1 MRELIKKILLEQLE
15 GGEGGNPL
23 SRKEIILFKYLN
35 KNKKNAGTQK
45 ELLNL
50 VKNMMSFIGRP
61 ESDSKFYYEVY
72 TANFRPDGD
81 YENLDKYTFRDF
93 KQFKQ
98 RKIPN
103 NGAYEYTAAKIPF
116 KGSNLEGYWDVNGK
130 NEWYYVVV
138 SYGWYPL
145 FLFIN
150 NMWYRVMDSY
160 SSSTAKQISHSNP
173 VRYNSGLKADVM
185 SVTPSEMKSLIAGK
199 DVSDIKTSRVSNF
212 TANNEVKNKLI
223 GLKKLVS
230 GGWGENAHRVSF
242 TVDNIN
248 EVGGKIKINIKINKA
263 GKMVDRKMVV
273 DTNLKDNPELLR
285 DIESTIKK
293 EMLRTYP
300 NYLTDD
306 NTEIELK
313 Y

>member
-1 MRELIKKILLEQLE
+1 MRELIKKILIEQLE

-35 KNKKNAGTQK
+35 KNKKSAGTQK

-50 VKNMMSFIGRP
+50 VRGMMSFIGRP
-61 ESDSKFYYEVY
+61 ESDAKFYYEVY
-72 TANFRPDGD
+72 TANFRPEGD

-116 KGSNLEGYWDVNGK
+116 KGSNLEGYWDVNNK

-150 NMWYRVMDSY
+150 NMWYRVIDSY

-199 DVSDIKTSRVSNF
+199 DVTDIKTNRVSNF
-212 TANNEVKNKLI
+212 TANNEVKRKII

-230 GGWGENAHRVSF
+230 GDAHKVSF
-242 TVDNIN
+242 TIDDIS
-248 EVGGKIKINIKINKA
+248 EVSGKVKIKVKVNKA
-263 GKMVDRKMVV
+263 GKMVDRKMVA
-273 DTNLKDNPELLR
+273 DPNFKDNPELLS
-285 DIESTIKK
+285 DIEKTIKQ

>member
-1 MRELIKKILLEQLE
+1 MRELIKKILIEQLE

-35 KNKKNAGTQK
+35 KNKKSAGTQK

-50 VKNMMSFIGRP
+50 VRGMMSFIGRP
-61 ESDSKFYYEVY
+61 ESDAKFYYEVY
-72 TANFRPDGD
+72 TANFRPEGD

-116 KGSNLEGYWDVNGK
+116 KGSNLEGYWDVNTK

-150 NMWYRVMDSY
+150 NMWYRVIDSY

-199 DVSDIKTSRVSNF
+199 DVTDIKTNRVSNF
-212 TANNEVKNKLI
+212 TANNEVKRKII

-230 GGWGENAHRVSF
+230 GDAHKVSF
-242 TVDNIN
+242 TIDDIS
-248 EVGGKIKINIKINKA
+248 EVSGKVKIKVKVNKA
-263 GKMVDRKMVV
+263 GKMVDRKMVA
-273 DTNLKDNPELLR
+273 DPNFKDNPELLS
-285 DIESTIKK
+285 DIEKTIKQ

>member
-242 TVDNIN
+242 TVDDIN

>member
-1 MRELIKKILLEQLE
+1 LKELIVKFLKEQLE
-15 GGEGGNPL
+15 GGQEGNPL

-35 KNKKNAGTQK
+35 KNRKNAGTQK

-50 VKNMMSFIGRP
+50 VRGMMSFIGRP
-61 ESDSKFYYEVY
+61 ESDAKFYYEVY

-81 YENLDKYTFRDF
+81 YENLDQQTFRDF
-93 KQFKQ
+93 RQFKQ
-98 RKIPN
+98 RKTPN

-150 NMWYRVMDSY
+150 NMWYEVMDSY

-173 VRYNSGLKADVM
+173 VRYNSGLKDDVM
-185 SVTPSEMKSLIAGK
+185 SVTPSEMKSLIAGQ
-199 DVSDIKTSRVSNF
+199 DITNIKTSRVSNF
-212 TANNEVKNKLI
+212 VSGKDKITNKSKLI
-223 GLKKLVS
+223 S
-230 GGWGENAHRVSF
+230 GGWGNDAVRVSF
-242 TVDNIN
+242 MIKDVEEFN
-248 EVGGKIKINIKINKA
+248 GKIKIYVQILKA
-263 GKMVDRKMVV
+263 GKMVDRKMIP
-273 DTNLKDNPELLR
+273 DSNFRDNPVLLN
-285 DIESTIKK
+285 DIMKTIKWDILK
-293 EMLRTYP
+293 SYP

-306 NTEIELK
+306 NTEIELLN
-313 Y
+313 

>member
-1 MRELIKKILLEQLE
+1 MKKLIRKILKEQLE

-35 KNKKNAGTQK
+35 KNRKNAGTQK

-50 VKNMMSFIGRP
+50 VRGMMSFIGRP
-61 ESDSKFYYEVY
+61 ESDAKFYYEVY
-72 TANFRPDGD
+72 TANFRPEGD

-116 KGSNLEGYWDVNGK
+116 KGSNLEGYWDVNNK

-150 NMWYRVMDSY
+150 NMWYRVIDSY

-185 SVTPSEMKSLIAGK
+185 SVTPGEMKSLIAGK
-199 DVSDIKTSRVSNF
+199 DVTDIKTTRVSNF
-212 TANNEVKNKLI
+212 TTNNQVKDKLI

-242 TVDNIN
+242 TIDDIN
-248 EVGGKIKINIKINKA
+248 EDGGKVKIKVKVNKA
-263 GKMVDRKMVV
+263 GKMVDRKMVA
-273 DTNLKDNPELLR
+273 DPNFKDNPELLN
-285 DIESTIKK
+285 DIEKTIKQ

-306 NTEIELK
+306 NTEIELI